1 MTEHGS
7 TAIFPGR
14 GDSALGGRADAA
26 RLADASRPAD
36 LAGPGN
42 SEPPPSEPA
51 PSAARRAA
59 SPRELRS
66 AARASIVPTVL
77 WLNPAW
83 LSFAAAVAL
92 ATMGVMA
99 ISTTDPGGNS
109 TFATRQLMFLAVGI
123 VVAGLA
129 AVPNP
134 RFWRWVSLP
143 LGLLSIALLIFVLLP
158 FIPHSIVRPRN
169 GARRWISLVV
179 MDFQPSE
186 LAKIAFVLM
195 LATYLQFRQ
204 NYRRFLGLL
213 VPFLIMFVPMGLIL
227 VEPDLGTSLIFPVV
241 LFAMLVAAGAKLLHL
256 ISIAGFGTIAASAVV
271 VVCLAAAAQQPPQYP
286 ILEEHQ
292 VKRIQGVLNLGD
304 ARYEDSINYQSTKAM
319 TLVGAGGFDGV
330 GEENSRVLLQF
341 NRLPEDHNDMIFAV
355 IVNRWGFLGGLT
367 LLGLYLL
374 YVVGLVMVAAVT
386 VNPFGRL
393 VCVGFCSILLAQVI
407 VNVGMTIG
415 LLPITGM
422 TLPFVSYG
430 GSSLVALFF
439 MTGIALGI
447 ALRPPE
453 FLSRRSF
460 EFDPKREPPHRFE
473 RLTTLRGRS

>member
-1 MTEHGS
+1 MV
-7 TAIFPGR
+7 P
-14 GDSALGGRADAA
+14 
-26 RLADASRPAD
+26 
-36 LAGPGN
+36 
-42 SEPPPSEPA
+42 PA
-51 PSAARRAA
+51 PGSQSPAQNAHGRKRST

-66 AARASIVPTVL
+66 AAPASVVPRIL
-77 WLNPAW
+77 WKNPAW
-83 LSFAAAVAL
+83 LSLIAAIAL
-92 ATMGVMA
+92 SIMGVLS
-99 ISTTDPGGNS
+99 ISTTDPSGHS
-109 TFATRQLMFLAVGI
+109 PFASRQLMFVVVGLVAAAV
-123 VVAGLA
+123 A

-134 RFWRWVSLP
+134 RFWRAMSLP
-143 LGLLSIALLIFVLLP
+143 LGLLSIFLLIFVLLP

-195 LATYLQFRQ
+195 LASYLQFRR

-213 VPFLIMFVPMGLIL
+213 APFLIMFVPMGLIL
-227 VEPDLGTSLIFPVV
+227 VEPDLGTSMIFPVV

-256 ISIAGFGTIAASAVV
+256 ISIAGVGAISAALVVTI
-271 VVCLAAAAQQPPQYP
+271 CLAAAAQQPPQYP
-286 ILEEHQ
+286 ILEQHQ
-292 VKRIQGVLNLGD
+292 VKRIQGILNLGD
-304 ARYEDSINYQSTKAM
+304 TRFEDSINYQSTKAM
-319 TLVGAGGFDGV
+319 MLVGAGGIDGL
-330 GEENSRVLLQF
+330 GADNSRVLLRF

-355 IVNRWGFLGGLT
+355 VVNRWGFLGGVA
-367 LLGLYLL
+367 LLGLYLV
-374 YVVGLVMVAAVT
+374 YVVGLVLTAALN

-393 VCVGFCSILLAQVI
+393 VCVGFCSIVLAQVI

-447 ALRPPE
+447 ALRPPH
-453 FLSRRSF
+453 FLARSSF
-460 EFDPKREPPHRFE
+460 EFDPKREVPHRFE
-473 RLTTLRGRS
+473 RLANLYRR

>member
-1 MTEHGS
+1 MLSTEHATRANFS
-7 TAIFPGR
+7 T
-14 GDSALGGRADAA
+14 GGDAA
-26 RLADASRPAD
+26 ADPVGHTDGGLRT
-36 LAGPGN
+36 AGRVGAL
-42 SEPPPSEPA
+42 PPR
-51 PSAARRAA
+51 SATGSGPDDRRAV

-66 AARASIVPTVL
+66 AAPASVVPSML
-77 WLNPAW
+77 WFNPAW
-83 LSFAAAVAL
+83 LSMLAAVGL
-92 ATMGVMA
+92 GWMGVAA
-99 ISTTDPGGNS
+99 IGTTDPSGES
-109 TFATRQLMFLAVGI
+109 PFALRQGIFLAFGVF
-123 VVAGLA
+123 VAAMA
-129 AVPNP
+129 AVPHP
-134 RFWRWVSLP
+134 KFWRRASLP

-158 FIPHSIVRPRN
+158 FVPHSIVRPRN

-213 VPFLIMFVPMGLIL
+213 APFLIMFVPMGLIL
-227 VEPDLGTSLIFPVV
+227 VEPDLGTSLIFPAV

-256 ISIAGFGTIAASAVV
+256 MSIAAVGAVSASIVV

-292 VKRIQGVLNLGD
+292 VKRIQGVLNLND

-319 TLVGAGGFDGV
+319 MLVGAGGVDGV

-355 IVNRWGFLGGLT
+355 VVNRWGFLGGLT
-367 LLGLYLL
+367 LLALYLT
-374 YVVGLVMVAAVT
+374 YVVGLVLVAAT
-386 VNPFGRL
+386 NLNPFGRL
-393 VCVGFCSILLAQVI
+393 VCVGFCAILLAQVM

-430 GSSLVALFF
+430 GSSLVSLFF

-447 ALRPPE
+447 GLRPPE
-453 FLSRRSF
+453 FLARPSF
-460 EFDPKREPPHRFE
+460 EFDPKREPPHRVE
-473 RLTTLRGRS
+473 RLTSLRGR